1 MENLYEHHKFVVDSG
16 QTPLR
21 IDLFLLDK
29 LADISRSLIQ
39 KAAKADSIVVNNKP
53 VKANYKVRPNDIITV
68 MMTYPKKEYTIEAEN
83 IPINIVY
90 EDDDLI
96 VINKD
101 AGMVVH
107 PAVGNRTGTLIHAL
121 LYHLKDLPLFQ
132 NDDERP
138 GLVHRLDKNTSG
150 LLVVAKNEF
159 SKAHLAKQ
167 FYDRTTHRRYNAL
180 VWGSLKEPEGTVIG
194 NIGRSIKDRK
204 VMQVFPEGDFGKHA
218 ITHYKTLKE
227 FTYISMIECRLETGR
242 THQIRAH
249 MKYLGH
255 PIFNDKE
262 YGGDIILKGTTFT
275 KYKQFVQN
283 CFKELPRQA
292 LHAKTLGFTHPKT
305 GEEMMFNSELPN
317 DMQIVID
324 KWGKYTGG
332 RE

>member
-1 MENLYEHHKFVVDSG
+1 MENSYEHHKFVVDSG
-16 QTPLR
+16 QSPIR

-29 LADISRSLIQ
+29 LSDISRTLIQ
-39 KAAKADSIVVNNKP
+39 KAAKANSIVVNNKP
-53 VKANYKVRPNDIITV
+53 VKANYKVRPNDVIAI
-68 MMTYPKKEYTIEAEN
+68 MMTYPKPDYTIEPEN
-83 IPINIVY
+83 IPLNIVY

-96 VINKD
+96 VINKE

-107 PAVGNRTGTLIHAL
+107 PAIGNRSGTLVHAL

-132 NDDERP
+132 EDNERP
-138 GLVHRLDKNTSG
+138 GLVHRLDKDTSG
-150 LLVVAKNEF
+150 LLVIAKNEF
-159 SKAHLAKQ
+159 AKAHLAKQ
-167 FYDRTTHRRYNAL
+167 FFDRKTHRRYNAL
-180 VWGSLKEPEGTVIG
+180 VWGSFDEREGTVEG
-194 NIGRSIKDRK
+194 NIGRSIRDRK
-204 VMQVFPEGDFGKHA
+204 VMQVFPDGDYGKHA
-218 ITHYKTLKE
+218 VTHYKVLKE
-227 FTYISMIECRLETGR
+227 FTYITMIECRLETGR

-305 GEEMMFNSELPN
+305 GEKMIFNSELPE
-317 DMQIVID
+317 DMQTVVG
-324 KWGKYTGG
+324 KWEKYTGG
-332 RE
+332 RD